1 MFSLAKRG
9 TLLGLRTSAAIW
21 TSFNSN
27 ETWHIHYRM
36 IGLHR
41 SYNGLLVQE
50 LALGKKMP
58 IEMFEYIGPHL
69 NLEKL
74 KNLYSLFLAKRGTL
88 LSLRTCASILI
99 PFNLI

>member
-1 MFSLAKRG
+1 
-9 TLLGLRTSAAIW
+9 
-21 TSFNSN
+21 
-27 ETWHIHYRM
+27 M
-36 IGLHR
+36 ITLHR

-69 NLEKL
+69 NPEKL

-88 LSLRTCASILI
+88 LSLRTWASILT

>member
-1 MFSLAKRG
+1 
-9 TLLGLRTSAAIW
+9 
-21 TSFNSN
+21 
-27 ETWHIHYRM
+27 M
-36 IGLHR
+36 ITLHR

-74 KNLYSLFLAKRGTL
+74 KKFIFTVFSKKRNLVKFEDMGLHLNSFQ
-88 LSLRTCASILI
+88 
-99 PFNLI
+99 FNLT

>member
-1 MFSLAKRG
+1 
-9 TLLGLRTSAAIW
+9 
-21 TSFNSN
+21 
-27 ETWHIHYRM
+27 M
-36 IGLHR
+36 ITLHR

-74 KNLYSLFLAKRGTL
+74 IFTVFSKKRNLVKFEDMGLHLNSFQ
-88 LSLRTCASILI
+88 
-99 PFNLI
+99 FNLT